1 MSKIYDCVTFF
12 QENLLMKLRFSI
24 LKDFVDKFIV
34 CESIYDHR
42 GKFKDLNFFKDNF
55 PEVKDKIEHII
66 IKKNFQKTILPGRIN
81 LIKESLYLKG

>member
-24 LKDFVDKFIV
+24 LKDFVDKFVV

-42 GKFKDLNFFKDNF
+42 GKFKDLNFSKDNF
-55 PEVKDKIEHII
+55 P
-66 IKKNFQKTILPGRIN
+66 
-81 LIKESLYLKG
+81 